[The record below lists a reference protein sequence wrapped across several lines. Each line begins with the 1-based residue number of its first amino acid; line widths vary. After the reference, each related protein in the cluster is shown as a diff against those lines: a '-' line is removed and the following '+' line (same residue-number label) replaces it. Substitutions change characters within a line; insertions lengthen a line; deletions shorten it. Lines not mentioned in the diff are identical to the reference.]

1 MPSSIRDASPDA
13 WGRRVIL
20 NKRMGAAG
28 RSNDTAEV
36 DELTY
41 LLDSGSDRIGALD
54 FQASPRDYVAR
65 APSKATPEEVMT
77 PAESIGQGIAVS
89 PELDRPPNPG
99 PSVGSAPVRTP
110 GPSATLECCLHLGK
124 KDR

>member
-28 RSNDTAEV
+28 RSHDTAEV
-36 DELTY
+36 DELPY

-54 FQASPRDYVAR
+54 FQASPSDYVAR
-65 APSKATPEEVMT
+65 APSKATLEGMMT
-77 PAESIGQGIAVS
+77 AAERIAPGIALS
-89 PELDRPPNPG
+89 PAHRTAPNNG
-99 PSVGSAPVRTP
+99 TSHGS
-110 GPSATLECCLHLGK
+110 
-124 KDR
+124 